1 MKSTIKQNMSRNS
14 VGMKKY
20 AGIQNF
26 GQKIHL
32 DNFLGK
38 QDSTFVKKQVNENLT
53 RSAGCKFVTGD
64 YENTGKFGECYKV
77 GCLHAHT
84 LSEWVPARCNFK
96 DNCHNQRCNF
106 FHPDYE
112 SIVDWLDRTNSQ
124 PPNLPENLPEKSL
137 ITKKNTS
144 LQFVPS
150 QINMDKILRIHTELK
165 NTPPESPRQKPKEEP
180 KEELQENS
188 NEMPIIRCS
197 TQELLMF
204 AIQQCVTRG
213 KFNFDAQISDSS
225 KKNNPTTYTVT
236 VPTENIAKFTI
247 EAFFNKG
254 HFDIDIRLSV

>member
-1 MKSTIKQNMSRNS
+1 MNSTIKQNISRNS
-14 VGMKKY
+14 VGMKKD

-38 QDSTFVKKQVNENLT
+38 QQDSSFIKKQVNENLT
-53 RSAGCKFVTGD
+53 RSGGCKFVTGD

-106 FHPDYE
+106 FHPNTE
-112 SIVDWLDRTNSQ
+112 SIVDWLERTNSQ
-124 PPNLPENLPEKSL
+124 PPNLPEQTQTLKKLKN
-137 ITKKNTS
+137 KNTS

-150 QINMDKILRIHTELK
+150 QVNMDKIL
-165 NTPPESPRQKPKEEP
+165 TPPLQNVIFEEVFEDFE
-180 KEELQENS
+180 KQETLPNLT
-188 NEMPIIRCS
+188 NLTPIIRCS

-204 AIQQCVTRG
+204 AIQQCVSRG
-213 KFNFDAQISDSS
+213 KFNLDAQISDYS

-247 EAFFNKG
+247 ESFFNKG
-254 HFDIDIRLSV
+254 QFDIDIRLSE